1 MGNAFDVPASAQ
13 TILRA
18 AEKLAEDVK
27 TGKQYEDRHLAL
39 RELVMEIGKYSEY
52 EIWSTYTN
60 KAAELDGRN
69 IRTFTDL
76 WLRALL
82 NK

>member
-1 MGNAFDVPASAQ
+1 MGNAFDVPASPQ

-18 AEKLAEDVK
+18 AEKLFEDAK
-27 TGKQYEDRHLAL
+27 TGRQYEDKHLAL
-39 RELVMEIGKYSEY
+39 RELVMEISKYSEY
-52 EIWSTYTN
+52 EIWSTYENQT
-60 KAAELDGRN
+60 AVLDGRN
-69 IRTFTDL
+69 IRTFADL